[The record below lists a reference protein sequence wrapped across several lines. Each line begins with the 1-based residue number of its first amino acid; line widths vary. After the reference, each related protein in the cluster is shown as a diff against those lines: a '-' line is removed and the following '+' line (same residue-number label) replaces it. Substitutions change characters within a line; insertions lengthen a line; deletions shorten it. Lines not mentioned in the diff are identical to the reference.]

1 MGISDISKKAYDG
14 VSKILKD
21 NGQPFSKGQAYAV
34 ECLVKTI
41 EESTEKR
48 CLDVTKSIVAKKDQ
62 IINNQVSEASKVSE
76 DTLKQVNEMVEQR
89 VQELKKEIPEVLDYA
104 KMKKLQ
110 DCIETI
116 KESVGY
122 ASDEQ
127 VSKVASESAKM
138 LNTTKG
144 LIETQAKTISEKT
157 ASLGE
162 SAKTISQLREQVKQM

>member
-1 MGISDISKKAYDG
+1 MGISEISKKAYDG
-14 VSKILKD
+14 VSKILKE
-21 NGQPFSKGQAYAV
+21 NGQPLSKGQAYAI

-48 CLDVTKSIVAKKDQ
+48 CLDITKSIINKKNQ
-62 IINNQVSEASKVSE
+62 IINNQVSEASRASE
-76 DTLKQVNEMVEQR
+76 DTLKQVNEMVEKR

-127 VSKVASESAKM
+127 VSKVASESARM

-162 SAKTISQLREQVKQM
+162 SAKKIVKLQEQVKQM

>member
-1 MGISDISKKAYDG
+1 MGISTIAKKAYDG
-14 VSKILKD
+14 VSKILKE
-21 NGQPFSKGQAYAV
+21 NGQPLSKGQAYAV

-48 CLDVTKSIVAKKDQ
+48 CLDITKSIINKKNQ
-62 IINNQVSEASKVSE
+62 IINSKVSESTKVSE
-76 DTLKQVNEMVEQR
+76 DTLKQVNEMVEKR

-110 DCIETI
+110 SCIETI

-127 VSKVASESAKM
+127 VSKVATESARM

-162 SAKTISQLREQVKQM
+162 SAKKIVQLQEQVKQM

>member
-1 MGISDISKKAYDG
+1 M
-14 VSKILKD
+14 
-21 NGQPFSKGQAYAV
+21 
-34 ECLVKTI
+34 VKTI

-48 CLDVTKSIVAKKDQ
+48 CLDITKSIINKKNQ
-62 IINNQVSEASKVSE
+62 IINSKVSESTKVSE
-76 DTLKQVNEMVEQR
+76 DTLKQVNEMVEKR

-110 DCIETI
+110 SCIETI

-127 VSKVASESAKM
+127 VSKVATESARM

-162 SAKTISQLREQVKQM
+162 SAKKIVQLQEQVKQM